1 MLSFTTNRAK
11 AAGTRLLQ
19 SRCRL
24 QQGCMNGSDWMHS
37 VNANKLKNEGNVG
50 CTYRSNSTR
59 SGDEVSED
67 WINSG
72 FPSSS
77 SVCFSHSPIRCQ
89 TVESLS
95 LTASKADAVLEKTHR
110 KKSHLSNFLTGL
122 IRPLS
127 WSLPSPGPFFLSQ
140 LSPPPFALPANEKS
154 LVEISYIEAKGNI
167 STDWK

>member
-1 MLSFTTNRAK
+1 M
-11 AAGTRLLQ
+11 
-19 SRCRL
+19 
-24 QQGCMNGSDWMHS
+24 
-37 VNANKLKNEGNVG
+37 G

-77 SVCFSHSPIRCQ
+77 SVCFSHSPIRRQ
-89 TVESLS
+89 TVELLS
-95 LTASKADAVLEKTHR
+95 LTASKADAVLERTHR
-110 KKSHLSNFLTGL
+110 KKSHMSNFLTGL

-127 WSLPSPGPFFLSQ
+127 WSLPSPGPFFPSQ

-154 LVEISYIEAKGNI
+154 LVEISYIEGKGNT
-167 STDWK
+167 STDWKRDQQYASSVCALYRITGVQVKSLHLFLTMKGLCLKIQ